1 MLATDSE
8 ESSEIYWR
16 YGHSETCPPLGI
28 LIAGGDG
35 GGSEEKAEL
44 FIPSIGFQCALT
56 DLPGPKGRQAQVGD
70 ILCGGYTT
78 AGGSS
83 PDCIRKPARDF
94 VMTSS

>member
-56 DLPGPKGRQAQVGD
+56 DLPGPKGRHAQVDD

-78 AGGSS
+78 AGGTA